1 MDTPLKSP
9 WRITMHLVIL
19 CVNVLCF
26 SACDQSWQEDGSP
39 LPRLDPEVIQVCT
52 PPFVPKASVT
62 EPAVG
67 NFSRTPLRHSFIKMN
82 TDRPVIN
89 TGNPKDEITEDVS
102 VPKDLDL
109 VALPHF
115 CFPGETKFCAKA

>member
-1 MDTPLKSP
+1 MDTLLKSP
-9 WRITMHLVIL
+9 WRITIQHVIL
-19 CVNVLCF
+19 CEMCCF
-26 SACDQSWQEDGSP
+26 SARDQSLLQVNGSP
-39 LPRLDPEVIQVCT
+39 LPRLDPEVIQVYA
-52 PPFVPKASVT
+52 PPFVFNVS

-67 NFSRTPLRHSFIKMN
+67 NFIQTQLRCSFIKKK

-109 VALPHF
+109 VALPHL
-115 CFPGETKFCAKA
+115 CFPGETKLCAKA

>member
-1 MDTPLKSP
+1 
-9 WRITMHLVIL
+9 MHHLIL

-26 SACDQSWQEDGSP
+26 SACDQSLLQEDGSP
-39 LPRLDPEVIQVCT
+39 LPRLDPEVIQVCA
-52 PPFVPKASVT
+52 PPFVPKDSGT

-67 NFSRTPLRHSFIKMN
+67 NFSHTPLRRSFIKKK

-109 VALPHF
+109 VALPHL
-115 CFPGETKFCAKA
+115 CFPGETKFCINSIKSL